1 MKIIIAGHITK
12 DLIKFNDI
20 LISSIGGSPCYS
32 GLTANTFGINVNIAT
47 KVGLDLEQENINWLL
62 TKNISFLKSFKS
74 TKLPTTNFHI
84 VNNSSLR
91 HLFLLNKCESLSST
105 QLENTSGDG
114 IILSPVVDEIPL
126 SLVKLSRT
134 LFPHVFLDPQGFL
147 RSFDKSGKCLLN
159 YNFNTDIFQYIDSI
173 KIGEEEL
180 PFITGTNNID
190 LSLTKLLKYNLS
202 NIILT
207 SSSGKVLLI
216 TPKHKYSINIPKIK
230 ILENTGIGDI
240 FTGAFN
246 SSLIKTGDPLW
257 SVSVAISASQTSFGK
272 FGIAKIPE
280 YNTVIKNAYNIMQL
294 VKKNYNN

>member
-1 MKIIIAGHITK
+1 MKLIIAGHITK

-190 LSLTKLLKYNLS
+190 LSLNKLSKYNLS

>member
-20 LISSIGGSPCYS
+20 LISSIGGPPCYT
-32 GLTANTFGINVNIAT
+32 GLTAQTFGITVNIVT
-47 KVGLDLEQENINWLL
+47 KIGLDLEKENINWLL
-62 TKNISFLKSFKS
+62 KNHVSFSKLFTS
-74 TKLPTTNFHI
+74 TQFPTTKFHI
-84 VNNSSLR
+84 VNKPSLR
-91 HLFLLNKCESLSST
+91 NLFLLNKCESLSSK
-105 QLENTSGDG
+105 QLDDDGGDA
-114 IILSPVVDEIPL
+114 IVLSPVVDEIPL
-126 SLVKLSRT
+126 SLIKLSRN
-134 LFPHVFLDPQGFL
+134 LFSHVFLDPQGFL
-147 RSFDKSGKCLLN
+147 RSFDTSGKCLLN
-159 YNFNTDIFQYIDSI
+159 NNFNTEIFQYIDSI

-190 LSLTKLLKYNLS
+190 LSLTKLLKYNIS

-246 SSLIKTGDPLW
+246 SSLIKTSDPLW
-257 SVSVAISASQTSFGK
+257 SVCVAISASQISFGK

-294 VKKNYNN
+294 VKKSDNN